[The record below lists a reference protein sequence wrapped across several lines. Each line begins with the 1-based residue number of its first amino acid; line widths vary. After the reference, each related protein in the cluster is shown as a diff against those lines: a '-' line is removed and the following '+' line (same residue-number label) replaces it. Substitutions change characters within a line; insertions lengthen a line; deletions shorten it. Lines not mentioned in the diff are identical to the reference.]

1 MLTFEELLEKDNS
14 FTIHHKNLQKLA
26 TEMYKVRNNISPP
39 NIRNLFNE
47 QTHKYSLRKEKIWE
61 NSNVHTVQWGIETIT
76 YVLRGT
82 VKHAD
87 SLGNKGLLSDGDL
100 QWMTAGSGIIHQ
112 EMLQEAQFQCTIGQK
127 MV

>member
-76 YVLRGT
+76 YRGPKIWDLVPT
-82 VKHAD
+82 EIQK
-87 SLGNKGLLSDGDL
+87 SLNLNIFKAKIKRWKPIGCTCRLCKDFVHDL
-100 QWMTAGSGIIHQ
+100 GYI
-112 EMLQEAQFQCTIGQK
+112 
-127 MV
+127 